1 MEWGKKVIEKALE
14 YANYEWTAKEKN
26 IKHGTD
32 SNGVEV
38 EAESKKCRDG
48 IRMGI
53 SFYHRGVLKSNF
65 RREICRKCTG
75 R

>member
-32 SNGVEV
+32 SNGV
-38 EAESKKCRDG
+38 
-48 IRMGI
+48 
-53 SFYHRGVLKSNF
+53 
-65 RREICRKCTG
+65 
-75 R
+75 